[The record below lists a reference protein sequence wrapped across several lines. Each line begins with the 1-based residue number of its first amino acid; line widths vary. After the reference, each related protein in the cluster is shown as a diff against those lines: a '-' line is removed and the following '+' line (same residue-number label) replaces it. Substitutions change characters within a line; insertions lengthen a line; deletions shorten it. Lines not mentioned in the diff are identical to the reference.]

1 MDAKQVLAM
10 IKEKDVKFL
19 DFRFTDPRGKWQH
32 TARMASATDAGSFS
46 DGVMFDGSSIAG
58 WKAINES
65 DMILMPD
72 PATAVLDPFTAQTT
86 LIINCDVVEPSTG
99 QLYARCPRSTAKRA
113 EAYMKSSGIGDTA
126 VFGPELEF
134 FVFDDVRFDVQM
146 QGSFFKLH
154 SSEAPWNTGAEFE
167 GGNMGH
173 RPGIKGGYFPVQPV
187 DSMNDLRAEMMSVAT
202 EMGLTMEIHHHEVAP
217 SQNEL
222 GFRFDTLVKT
232 ADNVQKYKYSLHN
245 VAHSYGKK
253 VHYHRAQGRAQL
265 WQDAAL
271 HAEAAVRRQRLGHAH
286 PPVDLEGQQ
295 AAVRRIRLCRS
306 LRDGA
311 LLHRRH
317 HQARQGAER
326 LLQRQHQLLQARHP
340 GLRGAGA
347 AGLFLAQPLGVVPHP
362 LRVLA
367 QGQARRGPPPRPVGQ
382 PLPRLR
388 GDADGRPRR
397 HPEQD
402 PSGRPDG
409 QEPLRPAAGGAVEG
423 PCRRRL
429 AARGTELPR
438 RRPHLPDQ
446 GRRVHRRPDRRLHG
460 AQVGRGLRLGAPAGP
475 GRVQDVLL
483 GLSVLRTREGPAC
496 GPFFFAQ
503 PSRSR

>member
-10 IKEKDVKFL
+10 IKEKDVKFV

-32 TARMASATDAGSFS
+32 TARMASATQEDSFT

-72 PATAVLDPFTAQTT
+72 PSTAVLDPFTAQTT
-86 LIINCDVVEPSTG
+86 LIVNCDVVEPSTG

-173 RPGIKGGYFPVQPV
+173 RPGVKGGYFPVQPV

-217 SQNEL
+217 AQNEL

-232 ADNVQKYKYSLHN
+232 ADNV
-245 VAHSYGKK
+245 
-253 VHYHRAQGRAQL
+253 
-265 WQDAAL
+265 
-271 HAEAAVRRQRLGHAH
+271 
-286 PPVDLEGQQ
+286 
-295 AAVRRIRLCRS
+295 
-306 LRDGA
+306 
-311 LLHRRH
+311 
-317 HQARQGAER
+317 
-326 LLQRQHQLLQARHP
+326 
-340 GLRGAGA
+340 
-347 AGLFLAQPLGVVPHP
+347 
-362 LRVLA
+362 
-367 QGQARRGPPPRPVGQ
+367 
-382 PLPRLR
+382 
-388 GDADGRPRR
+388 
-397 HPEQD
+397 
-402 PSGRPDG
+402 
-409 QEPLRPAAGGAVEG
+409 
-423 PCRRRL
+423 
-429 AARGTELPR
+429 
-438 RRPHLPDQ
+438 
-446 GRRVHRRPDRRLHG
+446 
-460 AQVGRGLRLGAPAGP
+460 
-475 GRVQDVLL
+475 
-483 GLSVLRTREGPAC
+483 
-496 GPFFFAQ
+496 
-503 PSRSR
+503 